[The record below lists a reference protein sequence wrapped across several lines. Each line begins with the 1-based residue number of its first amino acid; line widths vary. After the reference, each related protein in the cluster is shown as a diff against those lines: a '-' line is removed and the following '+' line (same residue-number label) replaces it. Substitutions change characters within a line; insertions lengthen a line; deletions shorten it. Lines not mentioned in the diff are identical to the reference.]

1 MSSHNYNTR
10 LNSLS
15 SIEESTPTEVSASND
30 TNDDTPSR
38 TNANT
43 TQFSETATLII
54 NLEKKMTSRF
64 DGLDNE
70 LLNLKDV
77 IIKNL
82 QVEYDGLRKKVNV
95 LENKILTLESEHNS
109 LEQYG
114 RRNNIEITG
123 IPDSVPDQ
131 NLEEK
136 VVDILNEITVNVSA
150 KDIEACHRVGVSKNS
165 SKKTIVRFI
174 NRKHAKKALLS
185 RKNLRKSSSP
195 NCSVFINENLTV
207 KNNKIAFL
215 GRKLKRSGH
224 LNKIYTR
231 DGTVHI
237 SSPEIHRGKVLKI
250 HHINDLFNL
259 FPYYDF
265 GENYRENDQNDSLQS
280 SY

>member
-15 SIEESTPTEVSASND
+15 SIEESTLTEVSASND
-30 TNDDTPSR
+30 TNDDTSSR
-38 TNANT
+38 ANANT

-82 QVEYDGLRKKVNV
+82 RVENERLRKKVNV

-114 RRNNIEITG
+114 RRNNIENTG
-123 IPDSVPDQ
+123 IPDSVSDQ

-174 NRKHAKKALLS
+174 NRKHAKKAFLS

-195 NCSVFINENLTV
+195 NCNISINENLTV
-207 KNNKIAFL
+207 KNNEIAFL
-215 GRKLKRSGH
+215 GRKRKRSGH

-237 SSPEIHRGKVLKI
+237 SSPEIHRRKVLKI

-259 FPYYDF
+259 FPYYDL

>member
-1 MSSHNYNTR
+1 MLSHNYNTR
-10 LNSLS
+10 LNSLT
-15 SIEESTPTEVSASND
+15 SIEKSTPTEVSASND
-30 TNDDTPSR
+30 TIVDTPSQ

-43 TQFSETATLII
+43 TQFSETAILII

-70 LLNLKDV
+70 LLNLKDL

-82 QVEYDGLRKKVNV
+82 QVDNERLRKKVNV

-123 IPDSVPDQ
+123 ILDSVPEQ

-136 VVDILNEITVNVSA
+136 SANILNKISVNVSP
-150 KDIEACHRVGVSKNS
+150 KDIEACHRVDVSKNS
-165 SKKTIVRFI
+165 SNKTIVRFI
-174 NRKHAKKALLS
+174 NRKHVKKALIS

-195 NCSVFINENLTV
+195 NCNIFINEDLTV
-207 KNNKIAFL
+207 KTNENAFL

-237 SSPEIHRGKVLKI
+237 LSPEIHRGKVLKI
-250 HHINDLFNL
+250 DHINDLFNL

-265 GENYRENDQNDSLQS
+265 GENYSENDKNDSLQS
-280 SY
+280 SH

>member
-1 MSSHNYNTR
+1 
-10 LNSLS
+10 
-15 SIEESTPTEVSASND
+15 
-30 TNDDTPSR
+30 
-38 TNANT
+38 
-43 TQFSETATLII
+43 
-54 NLEKKMTSRF
+54 MTSRF

-77 IIKNL
+77 IIKNY
-82 QVEYDGLRKKVNV
+82 QEENRNLRKKVNV

-114 RRNNIEITG
+114 CCSNIEISG
-123 IPDSVPDQ
+123 IPDNIPDQ
-131 NLEEK
+131 ILEGK
-136 VVDILNEITVNVSA
+136 VVDILNEISVNVSP
-150 KDIEACHRVGVSKNS
+150 KDNEACHCVGVSKNS
-165 SKKTIVRFI
+165 TKKTVCFK
-174 NRKHAKKALLS
+174 NRNHAKKALIS
-185 RKNLRKSSSP
+185 RENLRKSSSP
-195 NCSVFINENLTV
+195 NCNVFINENLTP
-207 KNNKIAFL
+207 KNNEIAFL

-237 SSPEIHRGKVLKI
+237 SRPEIHRGKVLKFY
-250 HHINDLFNL
+250 HINDLFTL